1 MRSSERNH
9 AGGNYGGQVSIE
21 LLEPAYLLPNSI
33 CLTNSACLRDYPTKQ
48 RTPLLAMGAFFG
60 GGRNDILAFSQLR
73 ARIGNSECVLK
84 EESHSHPDIFVRS
97 PRPACD
103 PGKSINRLGVAPM
116 AANLLARDQLSSLK
130 KQKRYKRSRPA

>member
-9 AGGNYGGQVSIE
+9 AGGNNGGQVSIE

-60 GGRNDILAFSQLR
+60 GG
-73 ARIGNSECVLK
+73 K
-84 EESHSHPDIFVRS
+84 ERHS
-97 PRPACD
+97 C
-103 PGKSINRLGVAPM
+103 
-116 AANLLARDQLSSLK
+116 LLAAESAYRELRMRSEGRKPLPSGYFCKESAAGL
-130 KQKRYKRSRPA
+130 RSRKEYQPFGSGAHGCELAGSGSAQ